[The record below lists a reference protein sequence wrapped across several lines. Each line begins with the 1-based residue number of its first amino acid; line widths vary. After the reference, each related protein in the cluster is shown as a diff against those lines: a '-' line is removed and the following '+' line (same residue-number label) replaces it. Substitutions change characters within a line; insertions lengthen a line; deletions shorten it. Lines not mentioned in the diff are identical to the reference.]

1 MILLEVTMKNEMIA
15 KVLKE
20 ARKQNALSVKEVVG
34 RLQDKSINV
43 SIKTIYG
50 WENGQSQP
58 TADTLLFLCE
68 IYNINDILG
77 TFGYNNKTALQITHF
92 EEELILH
99 IRQHPDILDAIK
111 KLVDME

>member
-50 WENGQSQP
+50 WENGLSIG
-58 TADTLLFLCE
+58 D
-68 IYNINDILG
+68 
-77 TFGYNNKTALQITHF
+77 
-92 EEELILH
+92 
-99 IRQHPDILDAIK
+99 
-111 KLVDME
+111 